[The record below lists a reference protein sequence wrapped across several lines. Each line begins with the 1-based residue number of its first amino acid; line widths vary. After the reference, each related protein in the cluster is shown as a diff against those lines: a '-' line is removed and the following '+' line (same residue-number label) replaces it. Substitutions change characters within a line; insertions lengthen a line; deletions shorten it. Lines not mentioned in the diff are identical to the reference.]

1 MDRIRPTTRRSR
13 ARRRTTLVAT
23 ALAAALV
30 TGACTDGL
38 SFDEDDNELGVGTFE
53 SWPQVELAGSVS
65 APGNVSDVTV
75 DVHSAI
81 RTPDELTTLFLEV
94 TNEGNEDTTLDDVF
108 RYDGAPAIRLY
119 DPAANVE
126 YRPLQIDDD
135 IETGGCLCTGSS
147 TPVRA
152 GETTTPYVTFAGL
165 DADVETVQ
173 VRIDGF
179 TPLDDVAIL
188 ATGDL
193 ADGTGKPMA
202 AVYDDDLSMTV
213 EAVSPTDQGALLRVK
228 YTNEGKAEPVDVSDF
243 PQPGDL
249 SLVDADGSAIF
260 LPRVAGIDPVAGF
273 LDEDELGKG
282 TSARAEVLM
291 AGLPDD
297 TTSVIVRGPGL
308 MRSFPVPV
316 GEKAVTPKVAVP
328 DSLEPEE
335 IYDLASPTARLDLDQ
350 VPTAR
355 PDLPEVDDAGPAL
368 ADPAVV
374 ETLTSAAQPGWSI
387 AVRGLVRGPGDLS
400 TLLVDV
406 SNSGADGY
414 WPEGIGSD
422 ETSDDLGGLTIVDP
436 ARKRLYGA
444 YQSGGYG
451 LGAGETSLFSGE
463 AARHWTAFPA
473 LDEAT
478 TKVTVDIPTFGT
490 VENVPVVDGPPEPEG
505 DVPAAMRP
513 ENVEGVRMDI
523 LEVGRMPGGN
533 GTLVRTRLVN
543 ESNPG
548 AVSTPFA
555 GEGSEDICDMKLVDP
570 ATGDSYGSLAPCR
583 ATRWTAELAE
593 GDQLPFE
600 ARFPELP
607 DDVES
612 VVLWGGDWFPSAP
625 IPVTD
630 GAKPWYLAEPTVAE
644 SPEGSTFTAGEGT
657 ADGAETTT
665 REGDTVE
672 VVLNTDVLFAFD
684 SADLTPEASARVE
697 ALAGDIAE
705 GAAGGTVT
713 VTGHTDDVGDDTYN
727 ETLSE
732 QRAEAVR
739 AALEPATGR
748 SDLSYDV
755 TGSGE
760 TDPIAPNE
768 VNGRPNPDGQARNR
782 RVTITYTEAE
792 G

>member
-1 MDRIRPTTRRSR
+1 MDRIRPTTRRPR
-13 ARRRTTLVAT
+13 ARRRTTLAA

-38 SFDEDDNELGVGTFE
+38 SFDGDDDNELGGGTLE
-53 SWPQVELAGSVS
+53 SWPQVEVAGSVS
-65 APGNVSDVTV
+65 TPANVSDVTV
-75 DVHSAI
+75 EVHSAI
-81 RTPDELTTLFLEV
+81 RTPDELTTLFLDV
-94 TNEGNEDTTLDDVF
+94 TNEGNDDTTLGDVF
-108 RYDGAPAIRLY
+108 RYDGPPAIRLY
-119 DPAANVE
+119 DPEANVE
-126 YRPLQIDDD
+126 YRPLHIDDD
-135 IETGGCLCTGSS
+135 IQNGGCLCSGDSV
-147 TPVRA
+147 PVRA
-152 GETTTPYVTFAGL
+152 GETTKPYVTFAGL
-165 DADVETVQ
+165 DADIEDVQ

-202 AVYDDDLSMTV
+202 VVYDDDLTMTV
-213 EAVSPTDQGALLRVK
+213 EAVSPSDQGTLVRVK

-243 PQPGDL
+243 PQPDDL
-249 SLVDADGSAIF
+249 TLVDADGSAIF
-260 LPRVAGIDPVAGF
+260 LPRVVGIDPVAGF
-273 LDEDELGKG
+273 LDEDELGRG
-282 TSARAEVLM
+282 ESARAEVLM

-297 TTSVIVRGPGL
+297 TTSVVVRGPGL
-308 MRSFPVPV
+308 MRSFPIPV
-316 GEKAVTPKVAVP
+316 GEESVTPKVAVP
-328 DSLEPEE
+328 DSLEAEE
-335 IYDLASPTARLDLDQ
+335 IYDLASPTARLDLGQ
-350 VPTAR
+350 VPNAE

-368 ADPAVV
+368 ADAAVV
-374 ETLTSAAQPGWSI
+374 QTLTSEAQPGWSI
-387 AVRGLVRGPGDLS
+387 AVRGVVRGPGDLS

-406 SNSGADGY
+406 SNTGAEGY

-422 ETSDDLGGLTIVDP
+422 ENTDDLGGITIVDP
-436 ARKRLYGA
+436 ARQRLYGA
-444 YQSGGYG
+444 YQSDGSA
-451 LGAGETSLFSGE
+451 LAAGETFLTSGD
-463 AARHWTAFPA
+463 AARHWVAFPT

-478 TKVTVDIPTFGT
+478 DRVTVDIPTFGA
-490 VENVPVVDGPPEPEG
+490 VENVPVLDGPAEPEG
-505 DVPAAMRP
+505 DVPAALHP
-513 ENVEGVRMDI
+513 ENADGLRMDV

-548 AVSTPFA
+548 AVATPFA
-555 GEGSEDICDMKLVDP
+555 GEGTEDICDMMLVDP

-583 ATRWTAELAE
+583 ATRWTADLAE

-630 GAKPWYLAEPTVAE
+630 DAAPWYLAEPTVAE
-644 SPEGSTFTAGEGT
+644 SPEGSTYTASQGT

-672 VVLNTDVLFAFD
+672 VVLDTDVLFAFD
-684 SADLTPEASARVE
+684 SADLTPEASTRVE
-697 ALAGDIAE
+697 ALAADIAE

-713 VTGHTDDVGDDTYN
+713 VTGHTDDVGDDAYN
-727 ETLSE
+727 QTLSE

-748 SDLSYDV
+748 SDLTYDV
-755 TGSGE
+755 SGSGE
-760 TDPIAPNE
+760 TDPVAPNE
-768 VNGRPNPDGQARNR
+768 VNGQPNPDGQASNR
-782 RVTITYTEAE
+782 RVTITYTAA
-792 G
+792 